1 MKIPFDV
8 YIPNMA
14 HDATEK
20 TITIEVE
27 VVIDPES
34 GEQVLTPESMDLIE
48 QTQAEYMHFEVHPEP
63 ETLGQPHENC
73 VICKKPTR
81 YWMADKHT
89 PLCPTCAKAIC
100 GPKSKKKAVKYSPK
114 DAKIDYNKHTV
125 KLWDAAKDQSIVL
138 TFEAIECLYKATK

>member
-1 MKIPFDV
+1 MSTLSVKCQLCE
-8 YIPNMA
+8 
-14 HDATEK
+14 TEVDYDE
-20 TITIEVE
+20 TRDGICIECLHTGFRLIT
-27 VVIDPES
+27 
-34 GEQVLTPESMDLIE
+34 
-48 QTQAEYMHFEVHPEP
+48 YFEVHPEP